1 MIYGRSL
8 RQLLIVWGVSLLL
21 LIGVY
26 RIELNIP
33 ALHDILLPIYWL
45 IFGAAAFLTW
55 RWLRARSAKDRRG
68 DDRRLT
74 DRRDEESPDTE
85 N

>member
-21 LIGVY
+21 LVGVY

-45 IFGAAAFLTW
+45 IFGVAAFLTW

-68 DDRRLT
+68 DDRRHE
-74 DRRDEESPDTE
+74 DRRDEESPGTE